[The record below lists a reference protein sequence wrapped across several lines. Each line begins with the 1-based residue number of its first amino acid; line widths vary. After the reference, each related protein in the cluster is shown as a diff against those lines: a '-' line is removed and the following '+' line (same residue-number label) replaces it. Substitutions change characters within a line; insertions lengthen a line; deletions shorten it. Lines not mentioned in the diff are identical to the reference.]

1 MNAGIVVFAILT
13 AIAFGIWLYVK
24 CRNSRICY
32 TDSDSFRYLA
42 ICKESFGKEMDK

>member
-24 CRNSRICY
+24 SPSGKKWINS
-32 TDSDSFRYLA
+32 L
-42 ICKESFGKEMDK
+42 